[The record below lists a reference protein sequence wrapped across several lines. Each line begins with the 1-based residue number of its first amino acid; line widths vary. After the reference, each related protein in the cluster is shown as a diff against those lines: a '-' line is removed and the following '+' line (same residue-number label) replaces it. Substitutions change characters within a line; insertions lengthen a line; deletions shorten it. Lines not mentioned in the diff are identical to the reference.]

1 MHISSRLF
9 RNTDHTDSN
18 YVADLPN
25 PEHSYLDRLYV
36 QFGQGM
42 TYSQHVMFQNLTRE
56 RKDFLFDLWLKKHGY
71 V

>member
-1 MHISSRLF
+1 MHNSSNRV
-9 RNTDHTDSN
+9 RNADHTNSN
-18 YVADLPN
+18 SVADLPN
-25 PEHSYLDRLYV
+25 PEPTYLERLYV
-36 QFGQGM
+36 QFGRGM

>member
-1 MHISSRLF
+1 MHNSSRPI
-9 RNTDHTDSN
+9 RGNAHTDTI
-18 YVADLPN
+18 VDDLPN
-25 PEHSYLDRLYV
+25 VEPSYRDRLYI

-56 RKDFLFDLWLKKHGY
+56 RKDYLFDLWLEKNGY